1 MKTKMPGAGLSWADD
16 DDPYRF
22 DSEDDF
28 DDNAPLYEA
37 AGYYCYYFGNGVDG
51 AMRTNKST
59 VEIDGDKVQLLL

>member
-1 MKTKMPGAGLSWADD
+1 MADD

-37 AGYYCYYFGNGVDG
+37 AGYYCYYFGDGDDG
-51 AMRTNKST
+51 A
-59 VEIDGDKVQLLL
+59 

>member
-1 MKTKMPGAGLSWADD
+1 MIDGLKFIYEDKDAQSLTVWADD

-37 AGYYCYYFGNGVDG
+37 AGYYCYY
-51 AMRTNKST
+51 
-59 VEIDGDKVQLLL
+59 